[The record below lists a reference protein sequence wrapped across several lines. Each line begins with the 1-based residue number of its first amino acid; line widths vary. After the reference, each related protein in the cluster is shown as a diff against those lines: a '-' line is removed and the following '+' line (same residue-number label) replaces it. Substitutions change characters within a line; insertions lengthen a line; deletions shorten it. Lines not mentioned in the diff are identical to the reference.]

1 VIKVGEDCES
11 GPQCGDQGEC
21 LLHRLMRWVWQIT
34 KGRDDQRV
42 QAEQPLA

>member
-11 GPQCGDQGEC
+11 RPQCDDQGEC